1 MKIYNKLVRDKIP
14 EVIEK
19 SGKKCE
25 AEVVSKEEHYI
36 RLKEKLKEEV
46 DEFLEAE
53 NIEELA
59 DIYEVIA
66 ALASFVGKGEVE
78 LMEVREKKREER
90 GGFSEG
96 VVLRAIE

>member
-14 EVIEK
+14 QVIER
-19 SGKKCE
+19 SSKKCE
-25 AEVVSKEEHYI
+25 VEIVSKEEHYL

-46 DEFLEAE
+46 EEFLEAE

-66 ALASFVGKGEVE
+66 ALASFVGNGESE
-78 LMEVREKKREER
+78 LKEVREKKRDDR

-96 VVLRAIE
+96 VLLRGVE